1 MIAFDTFIR
10 ILQIIVLDDAN
21 IIMIYKLTD
30 LADFTESTNKTDINN
45 TTSIILMIKNFL
57 NLAI

>member
-1 MIAFDTFIR
+1 M
-10 ILQIIVLDDAN
+10 LDDAN